1 MKRYILIV
9 LILVGLMSCKKATSY
24 LDQQNVGQDASVV
37 FSDSVRTLGFLNGI
51 YQGRGFSFNKGRW
64 DSHGNL
70 DEATDDAE
78 YRYSGS
84 GQYAV
89 ILYSGNVNPL
99 NVVKGT
105 TTDFYV
111 QPYLQIR
118 AVNLFL
124 SKLPSTPL
132 AQVTKKRV
140 AAEARFLR
148 AWYYHYL
155 VKSFGGIALLGDKLF
170 DKDDI
175 IDIPR
180 NNFEDCINYIVSEC
194 NAAAADL
201 PLDQLDQDYGRIT
214 KGMCLALKS
223 RVLLTA
229 ASPLFNGGGIV
240 KTGAIASIIAYPSY
254 DATRWAKAAQAA
266 KDVIDMNK
274 YDLVLDNTTA
284 PGYGFYKAFISRANS
299 ELIFTYTQAPNR
311 DFEGHF
317 LPPSRSGGY
326 YSTPTQNLVD
336 QFDMRNGKQITDPTS
351 GYNAANPYVNRDPRF
366 GYTVI
371 YNGSSF
377 ANNSGAQTPVFTY
390 VNAPSDGTGIGTT
403 SGYYGRKMC
412 DVNVSWGG
420 SATADRGYPLMRYAE
435 ILLNYAEAL
444 NELGQ
449 VNDALTYIFKIRE
462 RAGILPGTDARFGIK
477 AGISQAELRDVIIKE
492 RRTEM
497 AFEDMRFYDERRW
510 KIAEVTEN
518 AFNKVMMIT
527 PKTGTT
533 STSTDGNSY
542 NYQITNSIR
551 RHNFRPANYLLPIPQ
566 SEILKLPSFLQNPG
580 Y

>member
-1 MKRYILIV
+1 MRKYILII
-9 LILVGLMSCKKATSY
+9 LIFIGLASCKKAGSY
-24 LDQQNVGQDASVV
+24 LDQQNVGQDANVV
-37 FSDSVRTLGFLNGI
+37 FTDSVRTLGFLNGI
-51 YQGRGFSFNKGRW
+51 YAGRGFSFNKGRW

-70 DEATDDAE
+70 EEATDDAE
-78 YRYSGS
+78 YRYSGA

-89 ILYSGNVNPL
+89 ILYSGNVSPL

-105 TTDFYV
+105 NTDFYV

-124 SKLPSTPL
+124 SKLPTTPL
-132 AQVTKKRV
+132 AQSTQRRV

-155 VKSFGGIALLGDKLF
+155 VKTFGGIPILGDKIF

-180 NNFEDCINYIVSEC
+180 SNYEDCVNYIVSEC
-194 NAAAADL
+194 DAVAAIL
-201 PLDQLDQDYGRIT
+201 PVDQLDQDYGRIT

-240 KTGAIASIIAYPSY
+240 STGPIASIIAYPTY
-254 DATRWAKAAQAA
+254 DASRWAKAAQAA

-274 YDLVLDNTTA
+274 YALVVDNTTA
-284 PGYGFYKAFISRANS
+284 PGYGFYKTFISRANS
-299 ELIFTYTQAPNR
+299 EMIFTFTQAPNK

-317 LPPSRSGGY
+317 LPPSRSGGF

-336 QFDMRNGKQITDPTS
+336 QFDMLNGKQITDPTS
-351 GYNAANPYVNRDPRF
+351 GYNPANPYINRDPRF

-377 ANNSGAQTPVFTY
+377 ANNSNAQAPVFTY
-390 VNAPSDGTGIGTT
+390 VNAPSDGNGIGTT

-412 DVNVSWGG
+412 DVNVSYGG
-420 SATADRGYPLMRYAE
+420 SANADRGYPLLRYAE

-444 NELGQ
+444 NEMGQ
-449 VNDALTYIFKIRE
+449 TADALANIFKIRE
-462 RAGILPGTDARFGIK
+462 RAGILAGSDGRYGIK
-477 AGISQAELRDVIIKE
+477 TGVTQAELRTLIQKE

-497 AFEDMRFYDERRW
+497 AFEDVRFYDERRW
-510 KIAEVTEN
+510 KIAEITEN
-518 AFNKVMMIT
+518 GFNKIMLVT

-533 STSTDGNSY
+533 STSTDGSTY
-542 NYQITNSIR
+542 NYQITSSIR
-551 RHNFRPANYLLPIPQ
+551 KHNFRPANYLMPIPQ
-566 SEILKLPSFLQNPG
+566 SEILKLPSYLQNPG